1 MPFVCQA
8 LLLISCDVIS
18 SNLGDF
24 LYLLGIRVIFGISLA
39 GCHRSVKSIICFIL
53 SFYYFT
59 DEETEA
65 HKMWNGTSYVSLMVW
80 AKDSHT
86 RFKLPPYLDS
96 VPESRRSRGP
106 LPCHPLYQCQLT
118 SCELTSYGP
127 GWTTEMGSSSWHL
140 NPQDCFNSWLCGP
153 KRLTMWTQESLLW
166 QSLPG

>member
-1 MPFVCQA
+1 MPGTATDFMWCNV
-8 LLLISCDVIS
+8 

-53 SFYYFT
+53 SSYYFT
-59 DEETEA
+59 DRKQRPTKCEMA
-65 HKMWNGTSYVSLMVW
+65 HHMSHWWCGPRTATPDSSCLLISIVSQNPLG
-80 AKDSHT
+80 
-86 RFKLPPYLDS
+86 
-96 VPESRRSRGP
+96 SRGP

-140 NPQDCFNSWLCGP
+140 NPQDCFNNDCVALRGWLCGP
-153 KRLTMWTQESLLW
+153 RKPALTV
-166 QSLPG
+166 LPG